1 MTAMNEELPNL
12 AIMASA
18 GTGKTYSL
26 AMRFIRILLMTG
38 IAPSAIAA
46 ITFSNK
52 AAGEIFE
59 KIVTR
64 LLDMSGDAKAS
75 AQEQADA
82 LRLLQTLLSSRE
94 RLGIST
100 IDSFFLQIV
109 QTFPLECGIAG
120 KIKLINAEDNRPRI
134 KALLKSLAG
143 ADDARRRQL
152 IEYIKLASYGSEE
165 RSLVRTMQKFLD
177 QFYTCYMDY
186 PDRELWG
193 YNAPEY
199 RTGSILEAQEL
210 MEAGVKF
217 ISYLTKGKTDK
228 RLIARFSK
236 LFAAAIV
243 YKNNR
248 SLEKS
253 DKDFIAKL
261 FPNGHDLYK
270 EEPITISYYRKEYV
284 FEGEQADLIRQLVRH
299 LAMLEFQ
306 YAQNRTRAVYELM
319 RSFDQT
325 YAAMSRNM
333 GQLTYHDVPCLIR
346 RGDPAY
352 KMQLGERIDAKI
364 DHYMLDE
371 FQDTSNNQWAILE
384 DFVSEAIMNDATDRF
399 RSFFFVGD
407 IKQSIYQWR
416 EGNPE
421 LFELICRKYQFG
433 RKPEDL
439 NKLQTLSE
447 SYRSSVPVIQT
458 VNRVFIPSRLP
469 HRQLICQFHAM
480 QFEEHRS
487 SKTAAAQPG
496 CAMHLHMPEEDPV
509 LKEKLVCRLVRKLNP
524 FRREKPLRVGILVRE
539 NKTVL
544 AFADAFRR
552 YAPELPVTI
561 DGEIRPED
569 CMAFAVYRQLL
580 RHAAHP
586 SDTMALR
593 FLEMLQPGGL
603 DALKAKL
610 FGDRNTN
617 SLSAAIRDSIDTEGI
632 RGWTARFMKV
642 FPDMNRDDRM
652 RMAIL
657 ERFTMDA
664 ETESIDDFLET
675 LSLCRGTESS
685 VQNTVQIMT
694 IHKSKGLDFDVVI
707 LPDNGAKSDRNKNI
721 VEARNDSRLAIYKTE
736 HNTEVRW
743 ISFLPDKDFIRFF
756 SEFESYQWNAN
767 ARACYENCCKLY
779 VAMTRARHALYMIS
793 DPLPDNTEQ
802 QRFSNILEET
812 LHDHELD
819 ENALRFTDTL
829 TTQEEEN
836 KPVLRYS
843 TGDAFWYLHDPEM
856 AATPEVPEEE
866 TPPEQK
872 NVVVRREQSLS
883 KLLTPSLADQVPAG
897 TYHSRF
903 SGSAATDFGT
913 AVHEAFSE
921 FSFYET
927 PEQTENFLQT
937 HEILRPYFAH
947 ADIADAL
954 RKPDAAEVILRREQP
969 FQATLPGGET
979 INGCFDRIVLKLAED
994 GSIDS
999 AEILDYKTDRTNDP
1013 EVIRE
1018 RHQAQ
1023 LALYRTAL
1031 SILCSIP
1038 EEAITCRILALT
1050 PGLVLTV

>member
-38 IAPSAIAA
+38 ISPSAISA

-64 LLDMSGDAKAS
+64 LLDMVGDPQAP
-75 AQEQADA
+75 AQERADA
-82 LRLLQTLLSSRE
+82 LRLLQMILSSRE

-120 KIKLINAEDNRPRI
+120 KITLIDAADSRPRI
-134 KALLKSLAG
+134 KALLKSLASS
-143 ADDARRRQL
+143 DDARRRQL
-152 IEYIKLASYGSEE
+152 TEYIKLASYGSEE

-193 YNAPEY
+193 YEAREY
-199 RTGSILEAQEL
+199 DAGHILETKTLQD
-210 MEAGVKF
+210 AGDRLLAALKE
-217 ISYLTKGKTDK
+217 KKTDK
-228 RLIARFSK
+228 RLVTRFEK
-236 LFAAAIV
+236 LFSAAIV

-261 FPNGHDLYK
+261 FPDGADLYNQ
-270 EEPITISYYRKEYV
+270 EPISLSYYRKDYV
-284 FEGEQADLIRQLVRH
+284 FEGELAKLIRKIVLH

-306 YAQNRTRAVYELM
+306 YARNRTRAVYELM

-421 LFELICRKYQFG
+421 LFDLICRKYQFG
-433 RKPEDL
+433 RNPDDL

-458 VNRVFIPSRLP
+458 VNRVFTAARFP
-469 HRQLICQFHAM
+469 HEELASQFHAM

-487 SKTAAAQPG
+487 AGSAAAQPG
-496 CAMHLHMPEEDPV
+496 CAMHLHLPEEDPV
-509 LKEKLVCRLVRKLNP
+509 LKEKLVCRLVQKLNP

-603 DALKAKL
+603 GALKAKL

-657 ERFTMDA
+657 ERFAMDA
-664 ETESIDDFLET
+664 EPESIDDFLGT
-675 LSLCRGTESS
+675 LPLCRGTESS
-685 VQNTVQIMT
+685 VHNTVQIMT

-736 HNTEVRW
+736 HNTEVQW
-743 ISFLPDKDFIRFF
+743 ISFLPDKDFLRFF
-756 SEFESYQWNAN
+756 QDFEDYQAGAN

-793 DPLPDNTEQ
+793 DPLPDNPEQ

-812 LHDHELD
+812 LCDSELD
-819 ENALRFTDTL
+819 ENALSFADSL
-829 TTQEEEN
+829 TAQDEEN

-843 TGDAFWYLHDPEM
+843 TGNVFWYLEG
-856 AATPEVPEEE
+856 AETAEE
-866 TPPEQK
+866 PEQEASPAEK
-872 NVVVRREQSLS
+872 NIIVRREQPRS
-883 KLLTPSLADQVPAG
+883 KQLTPSQADQASAVP
-897 TYHSRF
+897 HRSRF
-903 SGSAATDFGT
+903 SGSAAADFGT

-927 PEQTENFLQT
+927 PEQAEEFLQT

-947 ADIADAL
+947 AAITDAL

-969 FQATLPGGET
+969 FQAALPGGET
-979 INGCFDRIVLKLAED
+979 IAGCFDRIVLKLAED
-994 GSIDS
+994 GSVIS
-999 AEILDYKTDRTNDP
+999 AEIFDFKTDRTNDP
-1013 EVIRE
+1013 EVLRE

-1023 LALYRTAL
+1023 LTLYRTAL
-1031 SILCSIP
+1031 SVLCSIP